1 MTNTDSDKNS
11 LMNVDKKYRTNVLEN
26 LARLV
31 SEKKVD
37 ILNLD
42 NLDKEALKNLAREI
56 GLTTSKKSQ
65 TFLLTEIKSV
75 ARVFLAGEGM

>member
-65 TFLLTEIKSV
+65 MFLLTEIKSV